1 VPWYIDYIKPRK
13 EDFSEFMRGLADILK
28 KLISLVALIERN
40 YIKYFDFEK
49 KTLTIERHDRE

>member
-1 VPWYIDYIKPRK
+1 
-13 EDFSEFMRGLADILK
+13 MRGLADILK